1 MNGKG
6 WKHLFYI
13 VGYLMEPNE
22 CFVGLGGGEGS
33 GGEGNFGL

>member
-13 VGYLMEPNE
+13 VGYLMEPNQ
-22 CFVGLGGGEGS
+22 CFV
-33 GGEGNFGL
+33 GEGNFGL

>member
-13 VGYLMEPNE
+13 VGYLMEPNQ
-22 CFVGLGGGEGS
+22 CFVGGGQFWVVAK
-33 GGEGNFGL
+33 NTK